1 MRGVWNWIVTR
12 TADYGLPKQIE
23 LIDIVQILLIAF
35 FVYHLIRWLQN
46 TKAYTLMKGIF
57 LIGVFVIIANVLKMQ
72 TILWLFGNIGGAAI
86 TAVVIIFQPELRR
99 VVEQIGEKNPLS
111 AISFA
116 SGQEE
121 NERFSDKT
129 INELVRASFEMGEVK
144 TGALIVIEKTIT
156 LEEYE
161 KTGIPIDGVLTSQ
174 LLINI
179 FEHNTPLHDGAV
191 IVRNNRVTAATCYLP
206 LSDNMDLNKNLGT
219 RHRAGVGIS
228 EVTDSFTI
236 IVSEETGNVS
246 YASGGE
252 LHTAVTPS
260 DLREQLHKI
269 QKLAKKPEEKKGWSE
284 SGGREEMKKKI
295 LKKLL
300 NNLPLK
306 ILSILIAIV
315 IWYVVVSV
323 NDPIVKERFD
333 VPVQVTNE
341 AYIAA
346 GKKTYQIA
354 EEYQTV
360 TVTVTDN
367 NSVVSRLKASDITV
381 TADLTQIV
389 TMDTNP
395 VYVPIKATCSMV
407 KQEKLSTVTATIP
420 VEIEDVDSEKFPIT
434 IDAGNTKP
442 AKDYEVGTMTSDPES
457 ITISLINKISSV
469 VAKVDVTNMRNSG
482 TVTADLMII
491 DKNQDEMPESQM
503 EFLNFD
509 SGSPQVD
516 VDIELWRRVS
526 GIKLSALYSGTPA
539 DGYQIKNIYTTP
551 EEITVAGSEEALAK
565 LADEGNTIEIPEDY
579 TSVAGQRSD
588 VETTVDLSD
597 VLADV
602 TDLKVSSSSS
612 ASVTVHVTVM
622 PNESREF
629 ELDVDQIETS
639 NLQSTYTV
647 LYDQTQLAIRIKASD
662 KNLAKLDTSQI
673 NASIDLNGM
682 GVGDYEVPV
691 KITLPDGY
699 ELVDSVKT
707 TIHIKEKAV
716 ANKTTG
722 TN

>member
-246 YASGGE
+246 YASDRKS
-252 LHTAVTPS
+252 T
-260 DLREQLHKI
+260 R
-269 QKLAKKPEEKKGWSE
+269 
-284 SGGREEMKKKI
+284 
-295 LKKLL
+295 L
-300 NNLPLK
+300 N
-306 ILSILIAIV
+306 
-315 IWYVVVSV
+315 
-323 NDPIVKERFD
+323 
-333 VPVQVTNE
+333 
-341 AYIAA
+341 
-346 GKKTYQIA
+346 
-354 EEYQTV
+354 
-360 TVTVTDN
+360 
-367 NSVVSRLKASDITV
+367 
-381 TADLTQIV
+381 
-389 TMDTNP
+389 
-395 VYVPIKATCSMV
+395 
-407 KQEKLSTVTATIP
+407 
-420 VEIEDVDSEKFPIT
+420 
-434 IDAGNTKP
+434 
-442 AKDYEVGTMTSDPES
+442 
-457 ITISLINKISSV
+457 SSH
-469 VAKVDVTNMRNSG
+469 
-482 TVTADLMII
+482 
-491 DKNQDEMPESQM
+491 P
-503 EFLNFD
+503 
-509 SGSPQVD
+509 
-516 VDIELWRRVS
+516 
-526 GIKLSALYSGTPA
+526 
-539 DGYQIKNIYTTP
+539 
-551 EEITVAGSEEALAK
+551 
-565 LADEGNTIEIPEDY
+565 
-579 TSVAGQRSD
+579 
-588 VETTVDLSD
+588 
-597 VLADV
+597 
-602 TDLKVSSSSS
+602 
-612 ASVTVHVTVM
+612 
-622 PNESREF
+622 
-629 ELDVDQIETS
+629 
-639 NLQSTYTV
+639 
-647 LYDQTQLAIRIKASD
+647 
-662 KNLAKLDTSQI
+662 
-673 NASIDLNGM
+673 
-682 GVGDYEVPV
+682 
-691 KITLPDGY
+691 
-699 ELVDSVKT
+699 
-707 TIHIKEKAV
+707 
-716 ANKTTG
+716 
-722 TN
+722 

>member
-252 LHTAVTPS
+252 LHTAVHRAS
-260 DLREQLHKI
+260 HLWCR
-269 QKLAKKPEEKKGWSE
+269 WSE
-284 SGGREEMKKKI
+284 RPGSCGAAARQRTHPVRRHEPSASGRPGLGEQAEKRAGGTDP
-295 LKKLL
+295 
-300 NNLPLK
+300 PLSP
-306 ILSILIAIV
+306 L
-315 IWYVVVSV
+315 
-323 NDPIVKERFD
+323 
-333 VPVQVTNE
+333 Q
-341 AYIAA
+341 
-346 GKKTYQIA
+346 
-354 EEYQTV
+354 
-360 TVTVTDN
+360 
-367 NSVVSRLKASDITV
+367 
-381 TADLTQIV
+381 
-389 TMDTNP
+389 
-395 VYVPIKATCSMV
+395 
-407 KQEKLSTVTATIP
+407 QE
-420 VEIEDVDSEKFPIT
+420 
-434 IDAGNTKP
+434 
-442 AKDYEVGTMTSDPES
+442 
-457 ITISLINKISSV
+457 
-469 VAKVDVTNMRNSG
+469 
-482 TVTADLMII
+482 
-491 DKNQDEMPESQM
+491 
-503 EFLNFD
+503 
-509 SGSPQVD
+509 
-516 VDIELWRRVS
+516 VS
-526 GIKLSALYSGTPA
+526 GWA
-539 DGYQIKNIYTTP
+539 DGT
-551 EEITVAGSEEALAK
+551 S
-565 LADEGNTIEIPEDY
+565 GNP
-579 TSVAGQRSD
+579 
-588 VETTVDLSD
+588 LC
-597 VLADV
+597 L
-602 TDLKVSSSSS
+602 
-612 ASVTVHVTVM
+612 
-622 PNESREF
+622 
-629 ELDVDQIETS
+629 
-639 NLQSTYTV
+639 
-647 LYDQTQLAIRIKASD
+647 
-662 KNLAKLDTSQI
+662 
-673 NASIDLNGM
+673 
-682 GVGDYEVPV
+682 
-691 KITLPDGY
+691 
-699 ELVDSVKT
+699 
-707 TIHIKEKAV
+707 
-716 ANKTTG
+716 
-722 TN
+722 